1 MGSMPAG
8 ECREA
13 AEFATVCAETTCAET
28 ACAETACAATA
39 SAQAGSAGRSGALHS
54 GALWAARHCAVGGL
68 WDDSE
73 GVELRQLAVGG
84 VQPPAR
90 SQVVAWLGQSPT
102 SEPATG
108 RRP

>member
-28 ACAETACAATA
+28 AWV
-39 SAQAGSAGRSGALHS
+39 QAGSAGHTGALHS
-54 GALWAARHCAVGGL
+54 GAPWAARHCAVGGL

>member
-1 MGSMPAG
+1 MCDHVRWDHVRWDHVRWDHVGPG
-8 ECREA
+8 REHRA
-13 AEFATVCAETTCAET
+13 QRGT
-28 ACAETACAATA
+28 AQRGTAQRGTL
-39 SAQAGSAGRSGALHS
+39 GGGAR
-54 GALWAARHCAVGGL
+54 WAAGHCAVGGL

-73 GVELRQLAVGG
+73 RAELRQLAVGG

-108 RRP
+108 RSP